1 MENSFA
7 QGVIEDTPGEIAW
20 RPAIIIID
28 NIEHIA
34 VMANAE
40 IDPGRNLFRGEVP
53 VH

>member
-20 RPAIIIID
+20 RLAITTID
-28 NIEHIA
+28 IIEHIA
-34 VMANAE
+34 VLANAE
-40 IDPGRNLFRGEVP
+40 IDPGRNLFRGRVP